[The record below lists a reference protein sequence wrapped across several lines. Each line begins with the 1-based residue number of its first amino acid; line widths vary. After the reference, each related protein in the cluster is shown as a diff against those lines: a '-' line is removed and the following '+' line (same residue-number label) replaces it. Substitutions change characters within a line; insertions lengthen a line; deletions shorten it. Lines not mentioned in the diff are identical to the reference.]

1 MVWQGQDPSQLL
13 PAQRHQIQRLRHSW
27 CRQPQDVSKRKLE
40 KTTFFGEETYG
51 ILLQK
56 RCYLAGMKV
65 CSLYPV
71 TSRTSIV
78 WNILARLI
86 SHLYYQQIQGI
97 LHIWMVLAAT
107 HTFHS
112 TIFQNPGAAPPPF
125 SSFAAR
131 IFVCEN
137 NLVVLISQIKFRAT
151 VPFRP

>member
-13 PAQRHQIQRLRHSW
+13 PAQPHQIQRLRHSW
-27 CRQPQDVSKRKLE
+27 RRQPQDVSQRKLE
-40 KTTFFGEETYG
+40 KTTFFGKETCG

-65 CSLYPV
+65 CSPYPV

-78 WNILARLI
+78 WNILARSI
-86 SHLYYQQIQGI
+86 SHLYFQQIQGI

-112 TIFQNPGAAPPPF
+112 TIFGNPCACPPPLH
-125 SSFAAR
+125 SSFALYA
-131 IFVCEN
+131 N
-137 NLVVLISQIKFRAT
+137 TLVVLISQINFVRR
-151 VPFRP
+151 FL